1 MNGMRR
7 LLCTPCRSI
16 VGAVLLSLLIPVA
29 ALADAEGEYHG
40 PGMMWDG
47 SWTGWLLMGPVTML
61 LFFGAIAAL
70 IVVLVCWLGGQ
81 GSGGGSRSPD
91 AEKTALDILRER
103 FARGEIDKNEFE
115 ERKRLRES

>member
-1 MNGMRR
+1 MQR
-7 LLCTPCRSI
+7 LLCTACRPI
-16 VGAVLLSLLIPVA
+16 VGAVLLLVLIPVA

-61 LFFGAIAAL
+61 LFFGAIVAL
-70 IVVLVCWLGGQ
+70 IVVLVRWLGGQ
-81 GSGGGSRSPD
+81 GAAAGSRWPE

-103 FARGEIDKNEFE
+103 FARGEIDKSEFE
-115 ERKRLRES
+115 ERKRLLES